1 MGKLSGVKYDVRNDD
16 EEEDDNETENQT
28 SETNKST
35 KISAA
40 RVLSISQNNSTDGTT
55 KKHSLCFKYAKLKY
69 EVLDTFEYSGQNYSI
84 LKIQTFSGRKHQIRA
99 QLSYEKF
106 PIVGDTTYRCSLPF
120 LANKDCEKF
129 TESLNI
135 KSKPSKNRNSNP
147 MFVGE
152 CEKLI

>member
-1 MGKLSGVKYDVRNDD
+1 MGKLSGVKYDVRNDE

-40 RVLSISQNNSTDGTT
+40 SVLSISQNNSTDGTT
-55 KKHSLCFKYAKLKY
+55 KKHSLCFKYDKLKY
-69 EVLDTFEYSGQNYSI
+69 E
-84 LKIQTFSGRKHQIRA
+84 IQTFSCRKHQIRA

-135 KSKPSKNRNSNP
+135 KSKPSKNRNSSIQVIQCSLVNA
-147 MFVGE
+147 
-152 CEKLI
+152 KN